1 MQYQKIS
8 CQNENNRIKSKDQN
22 VFSDDSIRRF
32 SNDIKYAD
40 NLENVFDEFFNNEK
54 NLPSAHNYVQ
64 NFQNSNEMNYNGA
77 VDKDSISGLRKDIK
91 KADDFEKANEK
102 FPTADNFVQ
111 NFENSSQNNDY
122 DIKSKDFNL
131 NYAVEYNSIGRLSN
145 RDKNDDNSEKTFNQ
159 KLISADNFVQHFS
172 KMTQEEIDEFLLTVV
187 IF

>member
-1 MQYQKIS
+1 MSLIPVRQTKRNNLCIKKQLNSLKQQLQYQKIS

-102 FPTADNFVQ
+102 FPTVDNFVQ
-111 NFENSSQNNDY
+111 
-122 DIKSKDFNL
+122 ILKIPAKITIMIL
-131 NYAVEYNSIGRLSN
+131 KAKI
-145 RDKNDDNSEKTFNQ
+145 
-159 KLISADNFVQHFS
+159 LI
-172 KMTQEEIDEFLLTVV
+172 
-187 IF
+187 